1 MPPGIEV
8 VSVNWGSFI
17 DAGLTRSEYAVV
29 MQQNALP

>member
-1 MPPGIEV
+1 